1 MGWLDWSKTPDE
13 ILAPVTTP
21 ELIVA
26 KAKKDEEKL
35 STTVEQISPL
45 VDAIIADIDKQLE
58 QQPPDLLKMISE
70 GIEKLSTALQG
81 KKRLEA
87 ITGFTDI
94 IKTIFSSGPKKPSY
108 RKNERND
115 WSSRMDQ
122 FTDRDID
129 VLFSKMRSTSLSPEK
144 KMSYARLISRRWDAE
159 YTLEST
165 DEPAKTEE
173 MLKFQVSKWRIAVG
187 DMIIFWGPEQWWAL
201 KEFALKAHLK
211 SEYTHAAVITSVDP
225 LEITHATAE
234 GVHVMPLMG
243 YIAKR
248 KLLSYAVIAGGGT
261 AASSY
266 AKKQE
271 WKKYDL
277 TNPMVSK
284 FGDGESQFCSE
295 LALRA
300 FAEANGLDI
309 NQLEQEGKVFPA
321 HLLSLSY
328 PKYVGDFPR
337 EDT

>member
-1 MGWLDWSKTPDE
+1 M
-13 ILAPVTTP
+13 
-21 ELIVA
+21 
-26 KAKKDEEKL
+26 

-173 MLKFQVSKWRIAVG
+173 MLKFQVSK
-187 DMIIFWGPEQWWAL
+187 
-201 KEFALKAHLK
+201 
-211 SEYTHAAVITSVDP
+211 
-225 LEITHATAE
+225 
-234 GVHVMPLMG
+234 
-243 YIAKR
+243 
-248 KLLSYAVIAGGGT
+248 
-261 AASSY
+261 
-266 AKKQE
+266 
-271 WKKYDL
+271 
-277 TNPMVSK
+277 
-284 FGDGESQFCSE
+284 
-295 LALRA
+295 
-300 FAEANGLDI
+300 
-309 NQLEQEGKVFPA
+309 
-321 HLLSLSY
+321 
-328 PKYVGDFPR
+328 
-337 EDT
+337 